1 TISGQTLAT
10 GSARHINHPRLAPS
24 AQERGY
30 IMLEPEPKRKLL
42 KMTAEEQKEFER
54 VVAEELAAKDEKIRA
69 ARPIARRLKNERKVI
84 ADLIAQLRQ
93 AREEAGVSLNEMQAR
108 TGIMASLLSMHGYYQ
123 KR

>member
-1 TISGQTLAT
+1 
-10 GSARHINHPRLAPS
+10 
-24 AQERGY
+24 
-30 IMLEPEPKRKLL
+30 MLEPEPKRKLL